1 MKKNS
6 NVILIMSDDLGY
18 EALGCNGGTSYKTPI
33 LDNLAESGARFDSAH
48 VQPLCTPTRIQLMT
62 GKYNFRN
69 YIGFGLMDPNE
80 VTFGHIFKNEGY
92 KTCIAGKWQLYSY
105 APLDECP
112 ELRNKG
118 QKIEDAGF
126 DEYSVWHAHHT
137 EDKGSRYKD
146 PVIYQNGSY
155 LNNTENK
162 YGDDIFCDYILDFA
176 ERNKSEQFFAYF
188 PMALTHRPFE
198 PTPDSPEW
206 EEFES
211 YTNSENSRKGRTFDT
226 VEGWDDNPKFYKD
239 MVEYHDKII
248 GRLID
253 GLEDMGLREDT
264 LVIYVGD
271 NGSPIEV
278 CSIMHNHDEVCGGK
292 GLTKD
297 RGTHVPLICNQ
308 PGKIDKSVIYD
319 LVDSTDFL
327 PTILEAAGIS
337 APKDYVMD
345 GRSFYP
351 QLLGENGTPRDWIF
365 FHFDPLS
372 PRSII
377 SGSPAASKPLIRFV
391 REKRW
396 KLYDDGRLYDLKED
410 PDEDIPLLSSGDTD
424 NSKNIR
430 RKLEKVLDTMK

>member
-1 MKKNS
+1 
-6 NVILIMSDDLGY
+6 
-18 EALGCNGGTSYKTPI
+18 
-33 LDNLAESGARFDSAH
+33 
-48 VQPLCTPTRIQLMT
+48 
-62 GKYNFRN
+62 
-69 YIGFGLMDPNE
+69 
-80 VTFGHIFKNEGY
+80 
-92 KTCIAGKWQLYSY
+92 
-105 APLDECP
+105 
-112 ELRNKG
+112 
-118 QKIEDAGF
+118 
-126 DEYSVWHAHHT
+126 
-137 EDKGSRYKD
+137 
-146 PVIYQNGSY
+146 
-155 LNNTENK
+155 
-162 YGDDIFCDYILDFA
+162 
-176 ERNKSEQFFAYF
+176 
-188 PMALTHRPFE
+188 
-198 PTPDSPEW
+198 
-206 EEFES
+206 
-211 YTNSENSRKGRTFDT
+211 
-226 VEGWDDNPKFYKD
+226 

-308 PGKIDKSVIYD
+308 PGKIDRSVIYD

-327 PTILEAAGIS
+327 PPILEAAGINP
-337 APKDYVMD
+337 PKDYIID
-345 GRSFYP
+345 GKSFYP

-410 PDEDIPLLSSGDTD
+410 PDEYIPLLSSGDTD

>member
-1 MKKNS
+1 M
-6 NVILIMSDDLGY
+6 
-18 EALGCNGGTSYKTPI
+18 
-33 LDNLAESGARFDSAH
+33 
-48 VQPLCTPTRIQLMT
+48 
-62 GKYNFRN
+62 
-69 YIGFGLMDPNE
+69 
-80 VTFGHIFKNEGY
+80 
-92 KTCIAGKWQLYSY
+92 
-105 APLDECP
+105 
-112 ELRNKG
+112 RNKG

-211 YTNSENSRKGRTFDT
+211 YTNSENSRKWRTFDT

-253 GLEDMGLREDT
+253 GLEEMGLREDT
-264 LVIYVGD
+264 LIIYVGD

-410 PDEDIPLLSSGDTD
+410 PDEDIPLLSSSDND

-430 RKLEKVLDTMK
+430 TKLEKVLETMQ